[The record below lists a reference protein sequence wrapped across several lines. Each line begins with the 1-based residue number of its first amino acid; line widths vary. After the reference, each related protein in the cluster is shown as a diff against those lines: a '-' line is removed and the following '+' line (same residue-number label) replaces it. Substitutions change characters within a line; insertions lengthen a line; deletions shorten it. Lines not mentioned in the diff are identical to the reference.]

1 MRMRIFARPLAVVL
15 VAFSPAMLGQAR
27 AQSTQST
34 PCVTQS
40 ECDLRED
47 QRDTRARRDQWNA
60 NAKYQEEASAERR
73 RLGAQAQARAESG
86 RLSRVQEVMRRR
98 REAAA
103 RTGH

>member
-1 MRMRIFARPLAVVL
+1 
-15 VAFSPAMLGQAR
+15 MLGLAPAH
-27 AQSTQST
+27 AQSQQS

-47 QRDTRARRDQWNA
+47 QRETQARRDQWNA
-60 NAKYQEEASAERR
+60 NAKYQEEATAERR
-73 RLGAQAQARAESG
+73 RLGAQAQARTETG

-103 RTGH
+103 RAGH

>member
-1 MRMRIFARPLAVVL
+1 MKMQIFARPFAAVL
-15 VAFSPAMLGQAR
+15 VAFSPAMLDQVR

-47 QRDTRARRDQWNA
+47 QRDTQARREQWNA
-60 NAKYQEEASAERR
+60 NAKYQEEATAERR
-73 RLGAQAQARAESG
+73 RLSAQAQARADSG

-103 RTGH
+103 RAVH